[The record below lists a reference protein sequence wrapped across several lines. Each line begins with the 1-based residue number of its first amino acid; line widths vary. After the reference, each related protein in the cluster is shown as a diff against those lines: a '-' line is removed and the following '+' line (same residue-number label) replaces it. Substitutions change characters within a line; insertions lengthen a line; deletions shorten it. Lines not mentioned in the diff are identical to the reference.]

1 MRNIQLIDGVDSAT
15 FSISLAPDEAFGAIF
30 PNGQDMELAEKVFT
44 HVRTE
49 RTIAILS
56 PVWDR
61 RFLNLNRRTPGV
73 RYFKMEAQEA
83 AHAWTKTDRRVGR
96 NNYRAHPYSGTL

>member
-30 PNGQDMELAEKVFT
+30 PKGQDMELAEKVFT

-49 RTIAILS
+49 RAIAILS
-56 PVWDR
+56 VPAHSAWVVGQIAS
-61 RFLNLNRRTPGV
+61 LASRTLAS
-73 RYFKMEAQEA
+73 RS
-83 AHAWTKTDRRVGR
+83 AW
-96 NNYRAHPYSGTL
+96 A